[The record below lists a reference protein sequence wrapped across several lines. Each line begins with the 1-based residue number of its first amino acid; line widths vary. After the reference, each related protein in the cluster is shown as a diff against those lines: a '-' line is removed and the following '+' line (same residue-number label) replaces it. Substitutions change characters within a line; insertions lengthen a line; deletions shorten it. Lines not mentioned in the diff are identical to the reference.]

1 MKKFVLILL
10 ILCLAAVAVIGVL
23 SVPKYASTAPSAA
36 IAADDQTDSGEA
48 AGQNDFVVTGSE
60 YQSPDAEPEQPQEE
74 GQETAET
81 GTEAETEA
89 GPISG
94 RLDFEALYA
103 LHDKDEKVLQIGEEE
118 ERWGDYF
125 YVLYSQC
132 SQIENY
138 FDSMA
143 AYYGMHFNWTD
154 PVEEGA
160 EETFAGTASDTA
172 ESLMVQ
178 LAALEKFAA
187 DHDISLGEEEMAL
200 IEAQKEKDRI
210 NALGEDATEEQFRE
224 TLQQVYL
231 SDEMYD
237 RIVRQN
243 ILYQTCFKRLYGE
256 KAEKLS
262 DEEALQYLE
271 DNGYLS
277 AAHILF
283 QNTDPET
290 GEKLDDEALS
300 AKKAELEAL
309 IAELRAI
316 EDEEERTKAFLEK
329 VSELSE
335 DPGSTY
341 YPEGYTFTEGRMV
354 PEFENAAKELE
365 DYAVSDI
372 VETSYGYHVLLR
384 LPLKADAII
393 EFSNESGEPRTARML
408 AANALYGQQLQET
421 ADSLELSWLDGAEAP
436 KLLDYVNP

>member
-1 MKKFVLILL
+1 MANLIEQAKQNADSLL
-10 ILCLAAVAVIGVL
+10 
-23 SVPKYASTAPSAA
+23 
-36 IAADDQTDSGEA
+36 
-48 AGQNDFVVTGSE
+48 
-60 YQSPDAEPEQPQEE
+60 QEE
-74 GQETAET
+74 AV
-81 GTEAETEA
+81 TEA
-89 GPISG
+89 GPVSG
-94 RLDFEALYA
+94 RLNYDALYA
-103 LHDKDEKVLQIGEEE
+103 LHDRDEKVLRIGEEE

-125 YVLYSQC
+125 YVLFSQC

-143 AYYGMHFNWTD
+143 AYYGMLFHWDDPIEENTD
-154 PVEEGA
+154 
-160 EETFAGTASDTA
+160 ETFAETAADTA

-187 DHDISLGEEEMAL
+187 DHDITLGEEELAMV
-200 IEAQKEKDRI
+200 EEQKKEDRV

-243 ILYQTCFKRLYGE
+243 VLYQTCFNRLYGE

-290 GEKLDDEALS
+290 GEKLDEEAM
-300 AKKAELEAL
+300 AARKAELEAL
-309 IAELRAI
+309 IDELRAI
-316 EDEEERTKAFLEK
+316 EDDEERAKAFLEK
-329 VSELSE
+329 IPELSE
-335 DPGSTY
+335 DPGSAY

-365 DYAVSDI
+365 DFAVSDV
-372 VETSYGYHVLLR
+372 VETSYGYHILLR
-384 LPLKADAII
+384 LPLKADAIV
-393 EFSNESGEPRTARML
+393 EYGSGSGEARTARML
-408 AANALYGQQLQET
+408 AANALYGEALQAT
-421 ADSLELSWLDGAEAP
+421 ADALELSWLEGAEAP
-436 KLLDYVNP
+436 NLLDYVNP